1 MNRCLPHEGRRA
13 LLAFAASLS
22 FLSLPAAAQVSIQ
35 REAPK
40 DVVLG
45 RMTVIAPPSIDMDGR
60 EDRLSPGSRIRDL
73 RNMLVLS
80 GSLVGQTVPVVY
92 RRETLTGLVHEVWLL
107 TPEEYRQLAAIR
119 GTSSGEGLKTFI
131 DTLAALWGA
140 RR

>member
-1 MNRCLPHEGRRA
+1 MNRCHRRRA
-13 LLAFAASLS
+13 LLALTALT
-22 FLSLPAAAQVSIQ
+22 SLPLLSWGQVSIQ
-35 REAPK
+35 RDAPK

-60 EDRLSPGSRIRDL
+60 EDRLSPGARIRDL

-107 TPEEYRQLAAIR
+107 TPDEYRQLAGIR
-119 GTSSGEGLKTFI
+119 GASSGDGLKTFI
-131 DTLAALWGA
+131 DTLAAIWGA